1 MSEPIEN
8 STHITVPIFPLPNV
22 VLFPGALLPLHVFEA
37 RYRAMVADAL
47 AGDRRLGMALLK
59 PGWEADYEGSPPI
72 HPLIG
77 FGVIEDAG
85 KLEGGRYLVRLRGE
99 GKGRVAEEVQREP
112 YRKVLLR
119 TCPEGPTT
127 PGLDRWV
134 ARIESMVRELHGAEG
149 EENESSSVPGGG
161 ASRGIDLI
169 HAVAAELPVRPEVKL
184 SLLALDDLTERARRV
199 TRLLDLALS
208 HRRAIDRHRRDGEFD
223 ASLN

>member
-22 VLFPGALLPLHVFEA
+22 VLFPGVLLPLHVFEP

-59 PGWEADYEGSPPI
+59 PGWEADYEGNPPI
-72 HPLIG
+72 HPLVG

-85 KLEGGRYLVRLRGE
+85 RLEGGRYLVRLRGE
-99 GKGRVAEEVQREP
+99 GRGRVAEEVQRAP
-112 YRKVLLR
+112 YRKALLR
-119 TCPEGPTT
+119 TCPEGPAT

-134 ARIESMVRELHGAEG
+134 AEIESMVRELHRAEG
-149 EENESSSVPGGG
+149 EENESPSAGGR

-199 TRLLDLALS
+199 TRLLDLALN
-208 HRRAIDRHRRDGEFD
+208 HRRAIDHHRRGGDFD